1 MESMKLKTMRAAL
14 NPRKI
19 GWEAYIFLVYLV
31 FLVFQP
37 IFDPE
42 RSWWDVGVIALLLAV
57 FLPVYFWTFSQ
68 HGHER
73 KKALWGVGVMALL
86 GAVGM
91 WFNSGASVFLI
102 YAAAAAGSTQRPGR
116 AVRVIAGILALAF
129 VSAVFSP
136 IPLAYRA
143 WAYGPAFFFAPLI
156 GFLNMYSAEK
166 ARSNARLR
174 LAQDELE
181 HLATIAERE
190 RIARDL
196 HDLLGHTLSIIT
208 LKSELAG
215 KLIDKDVTRAK
226 QEMQEVERISRQSL
240 SEVRA
245 AVSGY
250 RATGFTAELANAKL
264 ALEPAGVSF
273 AFRGDPSVLTPLQES
288 TLCLVLREAVTNIV
302 RHAAATRC
310 FVELVQENGDLRLE
324 IADNGRGM
332 SAAKMGNGLNGVSQR
347 LQLLGG
353 KLSLVSVR
361 GTRLSI
367 QLPKVAPQQG
377 VPLLKATAS
386 EPSPRTS

>member
-1 MESMKLKTMRAAL
+1 MRAAL
-14 NPRKI
+14 SPRKL
-19 GWEAYIFLVYLV
+19 GWEPYIYLVYLV
-31 FLVFQP
+31 FLAFQP

-42 RSWWDVGVIALLLAV
+42 RSLRDLGVIVLLLAV
-57 FLPVYFWTFSQ
+57 FLPVYFWTFFQ
-68 HGHER
+68 RGR
-73 KKALWGVGVMALL
+73 RALWGIGTMALL

-91 WFNSGASVFLI
+91 LFNSGGSVFLI
-102 YAAAAAGSTQRPGR
+102 YAAASAGSALRPGQ
-116 AVRVIAGILALAF
+116 AARVIGGVVVLTL
-129 VSAVFSP
+129 VSAAFSP
-136 IPLAYRA
+136 IPIPYRV

-156 GFLNMYSAEK
+156 GFINIYQAEK
-166 ARSNARLR
+166 GRSNARLR

-196 HDLLGHTLSIIT
+196 HDLLGHTLSVIT
-208 LKSELAG
+208 LKSELVGRLIAKDAG
-215 KLIDKDVTRAK
+215 RAQ
-226 QEMQEVERISRQSL
+226 QEIQEVERISREAL

-273 AFRGDPSVLTPLQES
+273 AFRGDPALLTPLQES

-310 FVELVQENGDLRLE
+310 FVELISDGPDLRLE
-324 IADNGRGM
+324 IIDNGRGM
-332 SAAKMGNGLNGVSQR
+332 TRSAAGNGLRGMGER

-353 KLSLVSVR
+353 KLDVISLQ

-367 QLPKVAPQQG
+367 RLPKAAPRETALRLEP
-377 VPLLKATAS
+377 VPQT
-386 EPSPRTS
+386 